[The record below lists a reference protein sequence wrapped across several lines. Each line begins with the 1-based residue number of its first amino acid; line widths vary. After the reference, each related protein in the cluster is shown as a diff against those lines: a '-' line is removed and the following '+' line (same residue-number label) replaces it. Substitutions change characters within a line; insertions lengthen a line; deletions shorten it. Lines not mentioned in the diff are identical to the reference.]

1 MRIHLPSRKV
11 LFHRVSVLLAFLLV
25 SFFSFSQEATVSGVV
40 RDKNNVPVP
49 GASVM
54 VKGSTSGVSTDQ
66 NGNFTITARRGA
78 VLVISSVNYKSQELP
93 IGSSL
98 QYDVSLEP
106 GNSQMEEVVVIGYG
120 TRQRKDVTGA
130 VSTVGSKD
138 IEKNTSLTP
147 ELALQGRAAGV
158 LVNSG
163 GGDPQS
169 RPTVRIRGVNTFGN
183 AEPLYVVDGVPIFEG
198 GNGINDG
205 AIGDIRS
212 PINIFS
218 MINSQDIESISV
230 LKDASAAA
238 IYGVRASNGVILITT
253 KKGSAG
259 PPRVDVTAQYGI
271 QNIPNKIETLN
282 TQQ

>member
-25 SFFSFSQEATVSGVV
+25 SFFSFSQDATVSGVV

-169 RPTVRIRGVNTFGN
+169 RPTVRIRGGEHFWECG
-183 AEPLYVVDGVPIFEG
+183 
-198 GNGINDG
+198 
-205 AIGDIRS
+205 
-212 PINIFS
+212 
-218 MINSQDIESISV
+218 
-230 LKDASAAA
+230 
-238 IYGVRASNGVILITT
+238 TT
-253 KKGSAG
+253 LCSGRGSHF
-259 PPRVDVTAQYGI
+259 
-271 QNIPNKIETLN
+271 
-282 TQQ
+282 